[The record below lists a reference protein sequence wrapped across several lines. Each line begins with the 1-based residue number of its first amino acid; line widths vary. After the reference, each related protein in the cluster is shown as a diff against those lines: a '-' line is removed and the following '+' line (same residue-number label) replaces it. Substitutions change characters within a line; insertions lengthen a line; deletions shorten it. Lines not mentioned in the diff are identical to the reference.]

1 MSEEIRN
8 KLKEIFREV
17 SITKRLSL
25 FVTIQ
30 REDSNLWDLVM
41 GGENLDSQE
50 NLIEIIDII
59 NRILDRN
66 EIVIFSKLVLLNS
79 TDSFVRNF
87 NTAFRTTN
95 GDLEIQN
102 SKINNMGEQQKVLPK
117 EIKQIS
123 NVIWELP
130 KTYKKGMNVPA
141 RIYATKKLMQGMDAG
156 VFEQITNV
164 ACLPGIQKYA
174 YCMPDAHWGL

>member
-102 SKINNMGEQQKVLPK
+102 SKINNIS
-117 EIKQIS
+117 IKH
-123 NVIWELP
+123 
-130 KTYKKGMNVPA
+130 
-141 RIYATKKLMQGMDAG
+141 
-156 VFEQITNV
+156 
-164 ACLPGIQKYA
+164 A
-174 YCMPDAHWGL
+174 YLFYSRSK